1 MERVGLKWQNEVYH
15 GHHIPDVVTNK
26 RWVCEEGLEGFA
38 HTQAHT
44 GIHRHT
50 GQNGLMANMSG
61 HAS

>member
-26 RWVCEEGLEGFA
+26 RWVYAEGLEGFA

-44 GIHRHT
+44 GTHRHT
-50 GQNGLMANMSG
+50 QA
-61 HAS
+61 HRAK